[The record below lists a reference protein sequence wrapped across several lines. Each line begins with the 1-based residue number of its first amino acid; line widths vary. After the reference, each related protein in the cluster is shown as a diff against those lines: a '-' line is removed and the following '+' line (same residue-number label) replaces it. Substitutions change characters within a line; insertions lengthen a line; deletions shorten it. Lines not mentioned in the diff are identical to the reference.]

1 MELDLQPWACYMT
14 AKLPREHPLVKDT
27 THSDRSLEGVF
38 LGWHDTTQS
47 CWMYSVKE
55 QHILK
60 VQDAVFKHSHEY
72 PFLDP
77 MCIITPGTLTADQ

>member
-14 AKLPREHPLVKDT
+14 AKLPLEHPLVKDT
-27 THSDRSLEGVF
+27 THSDRALEGVF
-38 LGWHDTTQS
+38 L
-47 CWMYSVKE
+47 VKE
-55 QHILK
+55 QRILK

-77 MCIITPGTLTADQ
+77 TCIIMPGTLTADQVN